1 MAGRTSNPTGRPS
14 IRQIAEACGVSQMT
28 ASRALSGSGPVAEAT
43 RKKVLE
49 VAVRLNYRPNR
60 LVRAVLGGRSHTVGL
75 MIPIG
80 SWFLAEVIRG
90 AHDTLAEAGYLPIL
104 HFNGDGPG
112 ANHDAGELEYLH
124 RLVEQ
129 RVDGIIFVPS
139 DASIPD
145 HYLREVWDR
154 GLPLVSID
162 RKIPRTRADFS
173 GTDDELGGSLVGRH
187 LLSLGHRRLGHIS
200 GEPWISTYL
209 DRRRGFES
217 ELAGNPG
224 ISYCLA
230 DCRKSDAFA
239 AAKGMLARSDRPTAI
254 FAASDKMAAGVYAA
268 AEELGLAV
276 GSDLSV
282 VGFADLQEFAHL
294 RPRLTTVNQHPTTI
308 GSNAARL
315 LLDRLQSPQRSS
327 EPVELCTVPQLVI
340 RASTAA
346 PAQHPTNKIS

>member
-1 MAGRTSNPTGRPS
+1 MAKPASNPKRPS
-14 IRQIAEACGVSQMT
+14 IRQIAETCGVSQMT

-43 RKKVLE
+43 REKVLQ
-49 VAVRLNYRPNR
+49 VAARLNYRPNR

-90 AHDTLAEAGYLPIL
+90 AHDTLAAAGYLPIL
-104 HFNGDGPG
+104 HFNGEGPG

-139 DASIPD
+139 DGSIPD
-145 HYLREVWDR
+145 HYLREVWGR
-154 GLPLVSID
+154 GLPLVSVD
-162 RKIPRTRADFS
+162 RKMPRTRADFS
-173 GTDDELGGSLVGRH
+173 GTDDELGGSLVARH

-217 ELAGNPG
+217 ELAGYPG
-224 ISYCLA
+224 VSYRFA
-230 DCRKSDAFA
+230 DCQKSDAFA
-239 AAKGMLARSDRPTAI
+239 ATRSMLARSDRPTAI

-268 AEELGLAV
+268 AEELGIAV

-294 RPRLTTVNQHPTTI
+294 RPRLTTVNQHPATI

-315 LLDRLQSPQRSS
+315 LLDRFESPQRES
-327 EPVELCTVPQLVI
+327 EPRAICTIPQLVI
-340 RASTAA
+340 RTSTAA
-346 PAQHPTNKIS
+346 PAPNQLRRTP